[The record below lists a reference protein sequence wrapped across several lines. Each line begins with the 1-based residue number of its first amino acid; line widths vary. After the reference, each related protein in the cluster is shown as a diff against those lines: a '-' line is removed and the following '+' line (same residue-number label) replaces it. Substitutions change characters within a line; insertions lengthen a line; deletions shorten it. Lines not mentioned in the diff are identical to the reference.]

1 MVHYFWEMFMS
12 ISVTIGIIA
21 KNEEKTI
28 VNTLKKLIDQNFE
41 DKSYEII
48 VVDGNSD
55 DKTREIAGNILK
67 SSNISYKVLNEKDFG
82 FYGHCFARNLVI
94 DKSNEKAE
102 YIAFTDADCLVDKNW
117 LKILYNAIKQT
128 NDDVCGAG
136 GPRLVAKTNNKKELI
151 INSLITSFMAS
162 GANPAFHKRDI
173 KYIKSIANYNAIYKK
188 SIISKFRY
196 DDSLIMSDDNELNFR
211 LRNAGYLFLN
221 VPEAKIWHHET
232 GSIKQFARNMFRYG
246 VNISNTVKKHRAMVT
261 INVPLTTIFI
271 AYIILLIPLYYF
283 FGLIILVPAVLYIL
297 FAVLVFLEVIIRTKS
312 VYSFLVFILL
322 PVEHLAYGLGVIFN
336 VLKRS

>member
-1 MVHYFWEMFMS
+1 MS
-12 ISVTIGIIA
+12 ILVTIGIIA
-21 KNEEKTI
+21 KNEENTI
-28 VNTLKKLIDQNFE
+28 GNTLKKLIDQSFE
-41 DKSYEII
+41 DGSYEII

-94 DKSNEKAE
+94 DNSNETAE
-102 YIAFTDADCLVDKNW
+102 YIAFTDADCLVDKEW
-117 LKILYNAIKQT
+117 LKTLYNSIRQT
-128 NDDVCGAG
+128 DNDVCGAG
-136 GPRLVAKTNNKKELI
+136 GPRLVAKTDNKKEMI
-151 INSLITSFMAS
+151 INTLITSFIAS
-162 GANPAFHKRDI
+162 GANPAFHSRDI

-196 DDSLIMSDDNELNFR
+196 DDSLIMSDDNEINFR
-211 LRNAGYLFLN
+211 LRKAGYLFLN

-232 GSIKQFARNMFRYG
+232 GSIKEFARNMFRYG

-261 INVPLTTIFI
+261 INVPLTTLLI
-271 AYIILLIPLYYF
+271 AYLILLVPLYYF
-283 FGLIILVPAVLYIL
+283 LGLIALIPIIFYIL

-312 VYSFLVFILL
+312 IYSFLVFILL
-322 PVEHLAYGLGVIFN
+322 PVEHVAYGLGVICN
-336 VLKRS
+336 VLKR